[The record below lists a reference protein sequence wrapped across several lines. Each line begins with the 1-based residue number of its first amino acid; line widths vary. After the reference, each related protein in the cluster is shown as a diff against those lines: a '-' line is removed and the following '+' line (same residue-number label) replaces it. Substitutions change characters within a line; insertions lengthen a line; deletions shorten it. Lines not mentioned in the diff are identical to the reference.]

1 MAANTPSALLDSFF
15 STCPELLFVA
25 AIDGRL
31 ELTSAALRHH
41 VGAGG
46 EAGAQ
51 LLDLIHPKDRPLA
64 EAALAR
70 LRQSTTAERLD
81 VRLRDVQGAY
91 GMATLH
97 AACTQD
103 GTAIHG
109 SLRLD
114 LESPPRIK
122 ELLLEAL
129 AKHLPAVIWGC
140 NLAGTFIYQEGQV
153 LDTLGL
159 RQNHFLGHSIFDVYG
174 DVPRVTE
181 NVHRAINGE
190 LTHYFTT
197 TGEIHWESW
206 VVPIRDAHGDQ
217 VMVLGFSI
225 DITRVRNAEDA
236 LRDRLAKIEQQQEII
251 RRLSTPII
259 EVWDGVLT
267 LPMLG
272 VLDST
277 RTAEVMDN
285 LLDRI
290 TQSQA
295 RYAVL
300 DLTGVE
306 VVDTGVAGYLLRL
319 VNAIRLLGAEGIVAG
334 IRPTVAQTMITL
346 GADLSQIVTHRNLR
360 AALSYCIRQMSPR
373 GAPGALGAL
382 GALGAPDTKPSR
394 QRPHD

>member
-1 MAANTPSALLDSFF
+1 MLDSFF

-25 AIDGRL
+25 TVDGRL
-31 ELTSAALRHH
+31 ELTSAALRRHL
-41 VGAGG
+41 GAGG
-46 EAGAQ
+46 EPGAR
-51 LLDLIHPKDRPLA
+51 LHDLVHIQDRALF
-64 EAALAR
+64 EAAWAR
-70 LRQSTTAERLD
+70 LAQSTTPEGLD
-81 VRLRDVQGAY
+81 VRVRDAQGDY
-91 GMATLH
+91 ETVRFH
-97 AACTQD
+97 AARTED
-103 GTAIHG
+103 GSGIHG
-109 SLRLD
+109 AFRCEA
-114 LESPPRIK
+114 ESPPRTK
-122 ELLLEAL
+122 ELLLDAL
-129 AKHLPAVIWGC
+129 SDHLPAVIWGC
-140 NLAGTFIYQEGQV
+140 DLQGTLTYQQGKALEV
-153 LDTLGL
+153 VGL
-159 RQNHFLGHSIFDVYG
+159 SQGHFVTQNIFEVYG
-174 DVPRVTE
+174 ESKVAMEHVRS
-181 NVHRAINGE
+181 A
-190 LTHYFTT
+190 L
-197 TGEIHWESW
+197 TGESSHYLSSAQGVHWESW
-206 VVPIRDAHGDQ
+206 VVPIRDARGEQ

-225 DITRVRNAEDA
+225 DITRVRKAEDE
-236 LRDRLAKIEQQQEII
+236 LRERLAKIEQQQEII

-272 VLDST
+272 VLDSS

-360 AALSYCIRQMSPR
+360 AALSYCIRNMSR
-373 GAPGALGAL
+373 VE
-382 GALGAPDTKPSR
+382 D
-394 QRPHD
+394 